1 MADQKVAVITGA
13 TAGLGQWVALGLARA
28 GYHTVLVARDGGRA
42 EATQRFIAERAR
54 GASTET
60 VLADLASLREVRDAA
75 AAISAAHPRV
85 NVLVNNAGLVT
96 PRRQV
101 TAEGHEMILAVNH
114 LAPFTLSNG
123 LEDVLAAG
131 SPARIVDVGS
141 TASDRATLDLNDLE
155 TTRSWSL
162 MRAYGR
168 SKLALMMAAFERAR
182 RLAGSGITVNVVH
195 PGVVATTLAS
205 VPGPIGWAWSL
216 GKPFMISPERGADT
230 PLHLA
235 LSPEV
240 EGITGCYWKRRQQ
253 ARPNPQAL
261 DQAVVRRLWNE
272 TARLAG

>member
-1 MADQKVAVITGA
+1 MADQRVAVITGA

-28 GYHTVLVARDGGRA
+28 GYHTVLIARDAARA
-42 EATQRFIAERAR
+42 EATRRFIAERAR

-60 VLADLASLREVRDAA
+60 VLADLASLRAVREAA
-75 AAISAAHPRV
+75 AAISAAHPRI

-96 PRRQV
+96 ARRQV

-114 LAPFTLSNG
+114 LAPFVLSNG
-123 LEDVLAAG
+123 LERALAAG

-141 TASDRATLDLNDLE
+141 TASDRATLDLSDLE
-155 TTRSWSL
+155 NARSWTIL
-162 MRAYGR
+162 KAYGR

-182 RLAGSGITVNVVH
+182 RLAGTGVTVNVVH

-205 VPGPIGWAWSL
+205 LPGPIGWAWAL

-230 PLHLA
+230 PLHVA

-240 EGITGCYWKRRQQ
+240 AGVTGGYWKRQRQ
-253 ARPNPQAL
+253 ARPNAQAL
-261 DQAVVRRLWNE
+261 DQAFVRRLWDE
-272 TARLAG
+272 TARLVD